1 MKENEKKRW
10 TVHMCRKENLQ
21 GIHRLIKG
29 KYTTFISAQFILI
42 RVNIPYKRIEKE
54 KRKRKIPED

>member
-10 TVHMCRKENLQ
+10 TVHTYRKENLQ

-42 RVNIPYKRIEKE
+42 RVNILYKRIEKE
-54 KRKRKIPED
+54 KSKWKIPED